1 MTHHFISSASL
12 IKVFPFSGKGK
23 IRSIP
28 DDDNDDDVVVFLF
41 IQFHSNQ
48 SIFLQV
54 CLGHCC
60 CCYPCFVVFVCNA
73 IVDVVV
79 VIKALLIVLFSKGE
93 DGVVYYKDSGL
104 LLRRN
109 K

>member
-1 MTHHFISSASL
+1 M
-12 IKVFPFSGKGK
+12 FPFSGKGK

-28 DDDNDDDVVVFLF
+28 DDDNDDDVVVFCSFSF
-41 IQFHSNQ
+41 ILTSQ
-48 SIFLQV
+48 SFYRYVWVI
-54 CLGHCC
+54 CC

-73 IVDVVV
+73 IADVVV